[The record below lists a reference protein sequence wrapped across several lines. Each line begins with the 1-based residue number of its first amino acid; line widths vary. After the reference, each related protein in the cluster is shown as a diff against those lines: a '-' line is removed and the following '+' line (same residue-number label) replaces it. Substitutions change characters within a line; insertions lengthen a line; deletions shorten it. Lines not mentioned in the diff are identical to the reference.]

1 MKYAYVEN
9 GQVKDIRQSLPNVW
23 NNISNF
29 NTLDDNTVKEFGWL
43 PYTFIEGQTGDDYII
58 IGSNFEILENEV
70 IEHQITRLKTNEEK
84 EQDKQNMWNIIREE
98 RNKKLLDSDWTQ
110 LADSPL
116 TNQKQTE
123 WQIYRQSLRDITTQL
138 NPFSIEWPTPPVIN
152 I

>member
-23 NNISNF
+23 SNISNF
-29 NTLDDNTVKEFGWL
+29 NTLDDNTVKGFGWL

-58 IGSNFEILENEV
+58 LASNFEILENEV
-70 IEHQITRLKTNEEK
+70 IEHQITRLKTDEEK
-84 EQDKQNMWNIIREE
+84 EQDKQNMWKIVREE
-98 RNKKLLDSDWTQ
+98 RNKKLSECDWTQ

-116 TNQKQTE
+116 SNQKQTE

-138 NPFSIEWPTPPVIN
+138 NPFSIEWPTPPEA
-152 I
+152 

>member
-23 NNISNF
+23 SNISNF
-29 NTLDDNTVKEFGWL
+29 NTLDDNTVKGFGWL

-58 IGSNFEILENEV
+58 LASNFEILENEV
-70 IEHQITRLKTNEEK
+70 IEHQITRLKTDEEK
-84 EQDKQNMWNIIREE
+84 EQDKQNMWKIVREE
-98 RNKKLLDSDWTQ
+98 RNKKLSECDWTQ

-138 NPFSIEWPTPPVIN
+138 NPFSIEWPTPPEA
-152 I
+152 

>member
-29 NTLDDNTVKEFGWL
+29 NTLDDNTAKGFGWL
-43 PYTFIEGQTGDDYII
+43 PYTFIEGQSGDDYII
-58 IGSNFEILENEV
+58 LGSNFEILENEV
-70 IEHQITRLKTNEEK
+70 IEHQITRLKTDEEK
-84 EQDKQNMWNIIREE
+84 EQDKQNMWKIVREE
-98 RNKKLLDSDWTQ
+98 RNKKLSECDWTQ
-110 LADSPL
+110 LPDSPL

-138 NPFSIEWPTPPVIN
+138 NPSSIEWPTPPEA
-152 I
+152 

>member
-58 IGSNFEILENEV
+58 LASNFEILENEV
-70 IEHQITRLKTNEEK
+70 IEHQITRLKTDEEK
-84 EQDKQNMWNIIREE
+84 EQDKQNMWKIVREE
-98 RNKKLLDSDWTQ
+98 RNKKLSECDWTQ
-110 LADSPL
+110 LSDSPL
-116 TNQKQTE
+116 SNQKQTE

-138 NPFSIEWPTPPVIN
+138 NPFSIEWPTPPEA
-152 I
+152 